1 MSNDSQNK
9 EGQLIKEEQQ
19 KKRSRLSYA
28 VRRLLRKGITGIL
41 LLDKFI
47 TVIQFILDYLG

>member
-9 EGQLIKEEQQ
+9 EGQLVEEEQQ
-19 KKRSRLSYA
+19 KRSRLSCA
-28 VRRLLRKGITGIL
+28 VRRLLRKGITGIV

-47 TVIQFILDYLG
+47 TVIHFILDYLG